1 MTLIDKLEHR
11 LQKLQ
16 KSMKN
21 SDDSEH
27 YAHLCSRESGYL
39 TAFSIV
45 KNHNKQ
51 LSIEHDLEERVN
63 KFAKIMLD
71 KLIKKSRDGWN
82 DWQDCPPDVFRKSL
96 IEHIEKGDPIDVANI
111 AFFLYQ
117 LKASTNKP
125 IENLI
130 DADVIQDEYQ

>member
-1 MTLIDKLEHR
+1 MTVLVDKLEKELAR
-11 LQKLQ
+11 NCCLNNWDLGFQAAIDILK
-16 KSMKN
+16 K
-21 SDDSEH
+21 
-27 YAHLCSRESGYL
+27 
-39 TAFSIV
+39 
-45 KNHNKQ
+45 HNAQ
-51 LSIEHDLEERVN
+51 LLIERDLEDRVN
-63 KFAKIMLD
+63 KFAQIMLD
-71 KLIKKSRDGWN
+71 KLIKKSRQGWN
-82 DWQDCPPDVFRKSL
+82 DWQNCHPDVFRKSL